1 MINLRVNH
9 AKRKLEN
16 GGVVSCVG
24 GYMNSDLAEL
34 FGTTDFDCIWMEAE
48 HGLIDFGDIPDI
60 TRACDLWNKNSIIRI
75 NHNEPGL
82 IYRVLDLGAQ
92 GVVVPHVNTFEQANQ
107 VVQAA
112 KFHPKGNRGIYTSR
126 QGLGVK
132 NYFDNAN
139 NETMVIVLIEDIIAI
154 ENLDEIL
161 KVDEID
167 VFFVAPGDLAQTMGY
182 LGEPNHSEVQAVVS
196 DTLKKIRASGRNPGT
211 LVTLENVKNYLD
223 LGVNFVVHMW
233 SPSWIVDKSKDF
245 LNKLNLG

>member
-1 MINLRVNH
+1 MVNLRVNQ

-24 GYMNSDLAEL
+24 GYMNSDIAEM

-48 HGLIDFGDIPDI
+48 HGPIDFGDIPDI

-75 NHNEPGL
+75 NQNEPGL

-92 GVVVPHVNTFEQANQ
+92 GVVVPHVNTFEEANQ

-112 KFHPKGNRGIYTSR
+112 KFYPKGNRGSYTSR
-126 QGLGVK
+126 QGVGVK
-132 NYFDNAN
+132 NYFNNAN
-139 NETMVIVLIEDIIAI
+139 NETMVIVLIEDVIAI

-161 KVDEID
+161 KVDDID

-182 LGEPNHSEVQAVVS
+182 LGEPNHPEVQSVVS
-196 DTLKKIRASGRNPGT
+196 DTLKKISDSGKNPGT
-211 LVTLENVKNYLD
+211 LVTLDNVNHYLD
-223 LGVNFVVHMW
+223 LGVKFVIHFW
-233 SPSWIVDKSKDF
+233 SPFWLVDKSKDF
-245 LNKLNLG
+245 LNKLG